1 MVERCVVVTQ
11 RHRVFGYHTFVALVR
26 NLENQYNA
34 LCYDYIPAIEE
45 LKDMASKGKENRIVA
60 MLACTECKQ
69 RNYATSKN
77 KKNNPER
84 LELRKFCP
92 TCRVH
97 TSHRETK

>member
-1 MVERCVVVTQ
+1 
-11 RHRVFGYHTFVALVR
+11 
-26 NLENQYNA
+26 
-34 LCYDYIPAIEE
+34 
-45 LKDMASKGKENRIVA
+45 MASKGKENRSVTI
-60 MLACTECKQ
+60 LACTECKQ

-84 LELRKFCP
+84 LELRKFCR